1 MAKPYAVGFFS
12 AIAAASGF
20 SNHHAFS
27 DSPPPSDDPETPPPP
42 PKFRNNN
49 PRTTSAGFDP
59 EPLVKGAK
67 TLHDIATSPHGK
79 NVGFLFPSHSSIHT
93 LLLFYLFILIS
104 LSFFFFFL
112 LLKVFENIKK
122 REDEKQAEFAAKVAE
137 SNQIR
142 AQHEAV
148 SLFIL
153 VKPYFMYF
161 LFYSMFLILVCFWFC
176 FDKN

>member
-20 SNHHAFS
+20 SHHHAFS
-27 DSPPPSDDPETPPPP
+27 DAPPPSDDPETPPPP

-79 NVGFLFPSHSSIHT
+79 NVQFLFPSHSSIHT
-93 LLLFYLFILIS
+93 LLLFFNLSLFL
-104 LSFFFFFL
+104 FL

-137 SNQIR
+137 SNHIK

-148 SLFIL
+148 SL
-153 VKPYFMYF
+153 
-161 LFYSMFLILVCFWFC
+161 S
-176 FDKN
+176 